1 MSIFENIERRDHEQV
16 VFCSDK
22 SSGLR
27 AIIGIHSTALG
38 PSLGGV
44 RMWQYATDEDA
55 LRDVLRLSR
64 AMTYKAAIAGLNLGG
79 GKSVIIADPRRDKSE
94 ALFRSFGRFV
104 EGLAGRYIAAE
115 DLGTGEPD
123 MEHIR
128 METKYV
134 TGVSTSSGGSGDPSP
149 VTALGV
155 YVGMKATMHH
165 LTGSD
170 SLKGKRVAVQ
180 GAGHVGAHIVRHLR
194 KEGAHVLIA
203 DIDDARANALC
214 TETGAERVAA
224 DAIASTECDIFCP
237 AAFGG
242 VLNDDTI
249 PVLRCAAVA
258 GAANNQLAEEK
269 KHAGM
274 LEQRGILYA
283 PDYVINGGGLISV
296 ASELQGESHAH
307 AMKLAEKIYDVV
319 LRVLTIA
326 KREHIPTIVASNAIA
341 EERIRSVRR
350 IRDIYTGTSS
360 FSGLLG
366 ERAR

>member
-22 SSGLR
+22 ATGLR
-27 AIIGIHSTALG
+27 AIIGIHNTALG

-64 AMTYKAAIAGLNLGG
+64 AMTYKAAVAGLNLGG

-94 ALFRSFGRFV
+94 AMLRAFGRFI

-115 DLGTGEPD
+115 DIGTNEAD
-123 MEHIR
+123 MAFIR

-134 TGVSTSSGGSGDPSP
+134 SGISALSGGSGDPSP

-155 YVGMKATMHH
+155 YVGMKAMMQHM
-165 LTGSD
+165 TGSD
-170 SLKGKRVAVQ
+170 SLAGKRVAVQ
-180 GAGHVGAHIVRHLR
+180 GAGNVGGHIVRHLR
-194 KEGAHVLIA
+194 NEGAIVFVA
-203 DIDDARANALC
+203 DIDEARANALSS
-214 TETGAERVAA
+214 ETGAQSVSTESVAA
-224 DAIASTECDIFCP
+224 TECDIFCP

-242 VLNDDTI
+242 ILNDESI
-249 PVLRCAAVA
+249 PLLRCAAVA
-258 GAANNQLAEEK
+258 GAANNQLGEEK

-283 PDYVINGGGLISV
+283 PDYVINAGGLISV
-296 ASELQGESHAH
+296 ASELQGESHAQ
-307 AMKLAEKIYDVV
+307 AMKQAEKIYDIV
-319 LRVLTIA
+319 LRLLTIA

-350 IRDIYTGTSS
+350 IRDIYAGTSS
-360 FSGLLG
+360 FSGILG
-366 ERAR
+366 ERAV